1 MQLGTA
7 GTKHCL
13 PELMCCVTHSQIK
26 DIASAKYNYTFS
38 ENEPISAFV
47 TSFFDGVLL
56 YANALNE
63 SIREDPSMLTRP
75 INGTDMVRRMWNRSF
90 TGITGN
96 VTIDSNGDRISAYS
110 LLDMNPTTGRFEIVA
125 HFLHNRLEFES
136 EKEIHWAGGR
146 DQAPPDRPICG
157 YDGSLCPDN
166 CK

>member
-1 MQLGTA
+1 
-7 GTKHCL
+7 
-13 PELMCCVTHSQIK
+13 
-26 DIASAKYNYTFS
+26 
-38 ENEPISAFV
+38 
-47 TSFFDGVLL
+47 
-56 YANALNE
+56 
-63 SIREDPSMLTRP
+63 MLTRP

-110 LLDMNPTTGRFEIVA
+110 LLDMNPSTGRFEIVA
-125 HFLHNRLEFES
+125 HFLHNRLEFAS

-146 DQAPPDRPICG
+146 EQAPPDRPICG